1 MGLKVGR
8 LDFKAHG
15 LLGTA
20 GLVLLGASLCCS
32 TDTASYLV
40 LASIPITT
48 GLAYGSYALL
58 GHAPERTV
66 IARGIVAP
74 HREAYRRAIGV
85 VLYVNVRLAWA
96 AQGWPL
102 GARPYGVACALLA
115 AKLAPT
121 KAFDNGNT
129 FVFVVPIFCGVGL
142 DAARQVRCVASD
154 ECAWNAEV
162 ATLRTVAAVQFV
174 ALLVSFAFTLGF
186 RGYIRLARLYALSAG
201 AVAGILG
208 ALAGGGIV
216 GALAV
221 GSTSAFVLDRWIAA
235 RQPPPASPKTLETL
249 TAVARALGEDTAVVP
264 TKRRCASLAK
274 VAPVAAEPVAP
285 AKGEPAKK
293 SGSLLARARSWLAT
307 GEEEHWDG
315 GEARLDADPTDDDVR
330 KCLARVPEAFAAHP
344 SAKAWARQA
353 LIVQRGSVDYAAK
366 KLTTLAAFRD
376 RYGWAGLPARG
387 GQPRGRRATLGHAL
401 GAAGRGQTGPARRGV
416 QRARAA
422 RVQGPRGAPE
432 VAVPA
437 LGAPHAGRGDGA
449 PRRRRR
455 RGLVGVQSD
464 DAPEAVGHGR
474 AAGVGHARGLS
485 LPPAHDLRRE
495 PAAAPVAGRVLHP
508 RLSVEAPE
516 GPPQGERVALEA
528 RGLRRGV
535 PATDPGRDAGIRLAG
550 PGGGCC
556 GGRRA
561 RVV

>member
-58 GHAPERTV
+58 GHAPEQTV

-74 HREAYRRAIGV
+74 HREAYRRAIGI

-235 RQPPPASPKTLETL
+235 RPPPPASPKTLETL

-264 TKRRCASLAK
+264 TKRRSASLAK

-366 KLTTLAAFRD
+366 KLTKLAAFRD
-376 RYGWAGLPARG
+376 RYGWAYRLEVDNRVAAALRSDMHWVLPGADK
-387 GQPRGRRATLGHAL
+387 RGRRVVVYNARALRGSKDLEALQKSLCLLLERLTLDEETVR
-401 GAAGRGQTGPARRGV
+401 RGVVVVADLSGYSLMMLRKLSVTDARRGSDMLADFPCRLRMIYAV
-416 QRARAA
+416 NLPRLLSPVASFIRACLSKRQKDRLKVNASPLKLADFDAA
-422 RVQGPRGAPE
+422 C
-432 VAVPA
+432 
-437 LGAPHAGRGDGA
+437 
-449 PRRRRR
+449 
-455 RGLVGVQSD
+455 
-464 DAPEAVGHGR
+464 
-474 AAGVGHARGLS
+474 
-485 LPPAHDLRRE
+485 LPPTLGGTLTFDW
-495 PAAAPVAGRVLHP
+495 PVQAEVVVG
-508 RLSVEAPE
+508 
-516 GPPQGERVALEA
+516 GD
-528 RGLRRGV
+528 V
-535 PATDPGRDAGIRLAG
+535 PG
-550 PGGGCC
+550 
-556 GGRRA
+556 
-561 RVV
+561 